1 MNEPV
6 RLHLIKNTS
15 AFYRMTQ
22 SFLNERL
29 KAYDMGSGQQFFLDR
44 IARNPGISL
53 QELAHLGYFDNG
65 TATRAVQKLVDKGF
79 VLATTDEKDRRI
91 RRLQVTEAGLPA
103 LEAMRSLKC
112 EWRNAVMQGFT
123 EEEKRTLSELLER
136 LAENSQAY
144 LAALEQQE
152 KEKRE

>member
-22 SFLNERL
+22 SYLNERL

-79 VLATTDEKDRRI
+79 VQVTTDEKDRRI
-91 RRLQVTEAGLPA
+91 RRLQVTEEGLSA
-103 LEAMRSLKC
+103 LEAMRALKR
-112 EWRNAVMQGFT
+112 EWRAAVMQGFT
-123 EEEKRTLSELLER
+123 EEEQRTLSQLLER
-136 LAENSQAY
+136 LVENTQAH
-144 LAALEQQE
+144 LAALAQE
-152 KEKRE
+152 EKHE